1 MNELQVLCE
10 RQGQASTL
18 TSRYKHNTP
27 SGTEQVGFSPPLC
40 HTVCVCVCMQVC
52 VNGVLRSPS
61 APSCLLWLMIGPG
74 GAVVEEECGN

>member
-1 MNELQVLCE
+1 MNELQVLRE

-18 TSRYKHNTP
+18 TSRHIHNTP
-27 SGTEQVGFSPPLC
+27 SGTEQVGCSPPLC
-40 HTVCVCVCMQVC
+40 HTACVC

-74 GAVVEEECGN
+74 GAVGEEECGN

>member
-18 TSRYKHNTP
+18 TSRHTHNTP
-27 SGTEQVGFSPPLC
+27 SGTEQVGCFPPFAPYG
-40 HTVCVCVCMQVC
+40 VCACVYVC

-74 GAVVEEECGN
+74 GAVGEEKCGN